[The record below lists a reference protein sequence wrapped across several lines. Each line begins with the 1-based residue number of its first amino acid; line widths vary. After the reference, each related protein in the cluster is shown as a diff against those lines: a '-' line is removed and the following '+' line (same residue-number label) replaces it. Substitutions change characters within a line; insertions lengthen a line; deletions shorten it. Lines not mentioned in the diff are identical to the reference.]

1 MNMLGTVL
9 EEIGNRLLRLDPDT
23 RARLG
28 AMQGRV
34 IRLEFTDL
42 QAALDLAPSAA
53 GLRVS
58 AAGAAPAQVTL
69 RGTLGSFLRLGLNT
83 EGAVLP
89 GTIEIGGDLELGRR
103 FERALRGL
111 HIDWEEE
118 LARLTG
124 DVLAHRIGNLARG
137 ARAWLR
143 QAAGSLGRD
152 AAEYLQEEA
161 RLLATRAS
169 VEDFL
174 AQVDVLRADADR
186 LEQRVRRL
194 RQRAGA

>member
-28 AMQGRV
+28 GMQGRV

-103 FERALRGL
+103 FERTLRGL

-194 RQRAGA
+194 RLRAGA

>member
-23 RARLG
+23 LARLG
-28 AMQGRV
+28 GMQGRV

-58 AAGAAPAQVTL
+58 AAGVAPAQVTL

-111 HIDWEEE
+111 DIDWEEE

-137 ARAWLR
+137 ARVWLR

-152 AAEYLQEEA
+152 VAEYLQEEA
-161 RLLATRAS
+161 RFLPTRAS